1 MTDFNMMLAI
11 HFMRFI
17 IGWIIFF
24 MLCNEKIQWRRM
36 SGMIIL
42 GMIIVTVLPV
52 PFHLV
57 AMCTMFFYHYYYH
70 KNYQLK
76 HHVLYSFF
84 PFAILNLLSRLILL
98 FILPFLLNLPDKSVT
113 SNLIYIFISVVLS
126 LPSFIFLLKVFNIQT
141 FSFIRH
147 YSKKINRFLIFSD
160 IGTISYLLL
169 IPFLNGSSNEGN
181 WLKRMIVLLFFCI
194 FLFVM
199 SHLSTYARQLAV
211 SQIEEE
217 KVQHIELL
225 EKYNDYI
232 EELYKSIKSF
242 KHDYDNMLI
251 TLTASIDSQDMETIE
266 KAFYSIVDQ
275 METSV
280 ERPLSINLER
290 FDKVQAFDLKTL
302 LALRFYE
309 ANQKGIDTAVKI
321 DQPLKSEITD
331 PSNMIVIIS
340 TIVKLAIERSE
351 RTNDPYL
358 SFSYR
363 TIDKHQSFQVISNTD
378 LRSEL
383 KNMALLD
390 LIERSNLILDAYL
403 EKYPQMTYRSKII
416 DNKYS
421 QSLHFDNNQ
430 KER

>member
-1 MTDFNMMLAI
+1 
-11 HFMRFI
+11 
-17 IGWIIFF
+17 
-24 MLCNEKIQWRRM
+24 
-36 SGMIIL
+36 
-42 GMIIVTVLPV
+42 
-52 PFHLV
+52 
-57 AMCTMFFYHYYYH
+57 
-70 KNYQLK
+70 
-76 HHVLYSFF
+76 
-84 PFAILNLLSRLILL
+84 
-98 FILPFLLNLPDKSVT
+98 
-113 SNLIYIFISVVLS
+113 
-126 LPSFIFLLKVFNIQT
+126 
-141 FSFIRH
+141 
-147 YSKKINRFLIFSD
+147 
-160 IGTISYLLL
+160 
-169 IPFLNGSSNEGN
+169 
-181 WLKRMIVLLFFCI
+181 MIVLLFFCI